1 MLLTGF
7 SEHIEHDYISHIW
20 EYHTDNNML
29 VKRKISYMIDIVQM
43 RENDYG
49 GKAPLLG
56 RRAKRFLKAEL
67 ARADVGY
74 RELAERLKK
83 HGLKET
89 EASIANKISRGTFSA
104 TFLLASLK
112 AIEADNLRLD
122 SI

>member
-1 MLLTGF
+1 MAK
-7 SEHIEHDYISHIW
+7 SPSW
-20 EYHTDNNML
+20 E
-29 VKRKISYMIDIVQM
+29 
-43 RENDYG
+43 E
-49 GKAPLLG
+49 
-56 RRAKRFLKAEL
+56 RAKRFLKAEL

-112 AIEADNLRLD
+112 AIDADVVRLETV
-122 SI
+122 